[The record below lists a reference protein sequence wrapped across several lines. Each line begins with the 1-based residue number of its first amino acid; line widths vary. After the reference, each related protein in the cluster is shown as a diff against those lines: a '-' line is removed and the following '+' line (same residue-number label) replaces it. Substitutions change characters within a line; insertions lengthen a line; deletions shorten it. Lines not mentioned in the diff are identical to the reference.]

1 MSNPLKQL
9 RALLPAAPLLVGEV
23 TSISAELRTVEL
35 PDGTKLTARG
45 DAAIGDQVFVRDGT
59 IEGLAPSLTAL
70 EIVL

>member
-9 RALLPAAPLLVGEV
+9 RALIPAAPLLVGEV

-35 PDGTKLTARG
+35 PDGSKLTARG
-45 DAAIGDQVFVRDGT
+45 DAGIGDQVFVRGNV
-59 IEGLAPSLTAL
+59 IEGAAPSLTAI

>member
-9 RALLPAAPLLVGEV
+9 RALIPAAPLLVGEV

-35 PDGTKLTARG
+35 PDGSKLTARG
-45 DAAIGDQVFVRDGT
+45 DAGIGDQVFIRGGV
-59 IEGLAPSLTAL
+59 IEGAAPSLTAI